1 MKRSVVKLLITLF
14 LMLITLLSS
23 AHACQPQPISG
34 FLPQGTTS
42 HFIQVNGIRL
52 HYLELGQG
60 PLIILLHGW
69 PETSA
74 SWHLSMEPLARH
86 HHVVAPDLRGLGAS
100 ERTTIG
106 YDKKTIATDIHT
118 LISALGYQQAIII
131 GHDMGGKTAYV
142 MAHLYPQSVSK
153 LVLVDC
159 LIPGTENTDALH
171 GGAWHYGFHMEP
183 DIPELLTQGRE
194 KAYIKAMIENMSFQK
209 KAISEAMINE
219 YVSHYATPGGM
230 TAGFNYYRALKQDAA
245 LVDTFRGKPLTMP
258 VMTISGRHGV
268 AEQLPRA
275 LTKEAPTLQAVIV
288 NNSGHFVAEE
298 TPAIFNTA
306 VLQFLANS

>member
-1 MKRSVVKLLITLF
+1 MNPIFVKWVAAIFLILTTWAPF
-14 LMLITLLSS
+14 
-23 AHACQPQPISG
+23 AHASQSTAE
-34 FLPQGTTS
+34 FLPKGTAS
-42 HFIQVNGIRL
+42 HVIQVNGIRL

-60 PLIILLHGW
+60 PLLILLHGW

-86 HHVVAPDLRGLGAS
+86 YHIVAPDLRGLGTS
-100 ERTTIG
+100 ERTTTG
-106 YDKKTIATDIHT
+106 YDKKTIATDIHA

-131 GHDMGGKTAYV
+131 GHDMGGKAAYV

-171 GGAWHYGFHMEP
+171 GGAWHYGFHMAP

-209 KAISEAMINE
+209 KAIGEAMIDE
-219 YVSHYATPGGM
+219 YVRHYATPGGM
-230 TAGFNYYRALKQDAA
+230 TAGFNYYRALKQDTA
-245 LVDTFRGKPLTMP
+245 LVNTFRGKPLTMP

-268 AEQLPRA
+268 AEQLPNA
-275 LTKEAPTLQAVIV
+275 LQKEAPTLQAVIV
-288 NNSGHFVAEE
+288 NDSGHFVAEE
-298 TPAIFNTA
+298 TPTIFNKA
-306 VLQFLANS
+306 VLRFLTQP